1 MNEALTSFQGAAAA
15 LFPLVTA
22 YVMVSDFR
30 HRIIPN
36 WASVVLG
43 LAFLP
48 FAVLGDMDGGVL
60 AAHYGAGLALLV
72 MGVLLFTKGII
83 GGGDVKII
91 AAAGVWFGFSGLG
104 AFLLFIALFGGVLAL
119 GILMIRKLPNK
130 PAFLATL
137 PWLGDDPDIPYG
149 LAIGSAALFL
159 FFKIPVYSFF

>member
-1 MNEALTSFQGAAAA
+1 MNEVLTSFQGGAAA
-15 LFPLVTA
+15 LFPLVTV

-48 FAVLGDMDGGVL
+48 FAILGDMDGGAI
-60 AAHYGAGLALLV
+60 AAHYGAGVALLA

-91 AAAGVWFGFSGLG
+91 AAVG
-104 AFLLFIALFGGVLAL
+104 
-119 GILMIRKLPNK
+119 
-130 PAFLATL
+130 
-137 PWLGDDPDIPYG
+137 
-149 LAIGSAALFL
+149 
-159 FFKIPVYSFF
+159 

>member
-48 FAVLGDMDGGVL
+48 FAVLGDMDIAAIG
-60 AAHYGAGLALLV
+60 AHYGAGLALLFL
-72 MGVLLFTKGII
+72 GVLLFAKGVI

-91 AAAGVWFGFSGLG
+91 AAAGVWFGVAGLG
-104 AFLLFIALFGGVLAL
+104 AFLLFTALFGGVLAL
-119 GILMIRKLPNK
+119 CILIIRKLPDK
-130 PAFLATL
+130 PGFLAGL

-159 FFKIPVYSFF
+159 FFRIPVYSFF